1 MQCLQKEAVEY
12 KGDKSF
18 RYIGILEAEREW
30 IEKRLWT
37 YFLTETVCSY

>member
-12 KGDKSF
+12 KGDKNF
-18 RYIGILEAEREW
+18 GYIGILEAERKW
-30 IEKRLWT
+30 IKKRLWT